1 MLPLIRLLVF
11 NRNPALYPTLRKL
24 CETTADLQLVGEV
37 TEVKRLPAQC
47 RMTRP
52 HILVVLGEQRPLVFD
67 LPALI
72 QEVAPI
78 TKVSIT

>member
-1 MLPLIRLLVF
+1 MPPLIRLLVF
-11 NRNPALYPTLRKL
+11 NRNPALYPALRKL

-37 TEVKRLPAQC
+37 TEVERLPAQC

-52 HILVVLGEQRPLVFD
+52 HILIVLGEQRPLVFD

-78 TKVSIT
+78 TRVSIT

>member
-11 NRNPALYPTLRKL
+11 NRNPALYPALRKL

>member
-11 NRNPALYPTLRKL
+11 NRNPSLYSALRKL
-24 CETTADLQLVGEV
+24 CETTADLQLIGEV
-37 TEVKRLPAQC
+37 ADVKRLPAQC
-47 RMTRP
+47 RIMRP

-78 TKVSIT
+78 TRVSIT